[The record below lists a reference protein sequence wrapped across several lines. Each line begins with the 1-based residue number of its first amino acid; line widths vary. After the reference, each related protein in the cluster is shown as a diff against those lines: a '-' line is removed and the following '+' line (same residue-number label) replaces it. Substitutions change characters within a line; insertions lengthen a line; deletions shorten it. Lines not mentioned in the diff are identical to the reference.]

1 MKSLFSFGMAA
12 FVSGFIFSADLVATE
27 TWEKTLMDEGWVKV
41 RQKLMD
47 QANTTWYGTKFRSSP
62 PFLSYEDWVIHIDPS
77 GKNIFMKIIGT
88 SLSDTGIREETKDG
102 ICVVWKE
109 GGGESPARGELKR
122 CGRTLWK
129 KGNLYMFVSPLG
141 YELTRW
147 TIKKGNLE
155 NFK

>member
-1 MKSLFSFGMAA
+1 MKWGIQILAIFAVLVVPANLF
-12 FVSGFIFSADLVATE
+12 ATE
-27 TWEKTLMDEGWVKV
+27 EWEQNLMDESWVKV

-47 QANTTWYGTKFRSSP
+47 QANTTWYGTKFRSSKA
-62 PFLSYEDWVIHIDPS
+62 LCYECWVIYIDPS
-77 GKNIFMKIIGT
+77 GINIFMKIIGT

-102 ICVVWKE
+102 ICIIWKQ
-109 GGGESPARGELKR
+109 GGGESWDRGGLKR

-129 KGNLYMFVSPLG
+129 RGNLYMIVSPIG
-141 YELTRW
+141 FELTRW

>member
-1 MKSLFSFGMAA
+1 MKTLFSLGMAA
-12 FVSGFIFSADLVATE
+12 FVLGFVFSADLVAE
-27 TWEKTLMDEGWVKV
+27 EEWEKKLMNEGWEKV

-47 QANTTWYGTKFRSSP
+47 QANTTWYGTKFGSGK
-62 PFLSYEDWVIHIDPS
+62 FLSYEDWVFYIDSS

-88 SLSDTGIREETKDG
+88 SLSDTGIREETRDG
-102 ICVVWKE
+102 ICIVWKE
-109 GGGESPARGELKR
+109 GGGESWDRSELTR

-129 KGNLYMFVSPLG
+129 KGNLYMIVSPVG
-141 YELTRW
+141 NELTRW